1 MDKIAVI
8 SYWVRI
14 GMVALVVLFALVSA
28 FRRSRKGA
36 AHRDLVAGIITFLAM
51 AVVAAVN
58 LATLDLVITGALA
71 ALGLALGL
79 VLGKVRP
86 LISWL
91 AALSAVFASIMVLFG
106 DPKAFSA
113 GLAALVMVGLLMLGQ
128 GIRSRI
134 GGASAAA
141 PVPAVPPQV

>member
-1 MDKIAVI
+1 MDKISVI
-8 SYWVRI
+8 SYWVRV
-14 GMVALVVLFALVSA
+14 GMVALVALFALISA

-36 AHRDLVAGIITFLAM
+36 ARRDLVAGIITFLAM

-58 LATLDLVITGALA
+58 YATLDLVITGVLA
-71 ALGLALGL
+71 VLGLVLGL
-79 VLGKVRP
+79 VLGKTRP

-134 GGASAAA
+134 GGAPAAA
-141 PVPAVPPQV
+141 PAPAVPPQV